1 MNSTSLQDPPSP
13 WCQFEKIPQFILVSS
28 GIIYAAGFLTIL
40 AFLDRFGI
48 REAGSE
54 LWKARYIHIGILC
67 VSFPAIVNGTILSLT
82 HLIFHG
88 RHDAARMWQRLLPI
102 GLLVINMELLC
113 FILIM
118 LTRKSVDGTM
128 IVGLTPIEWIIG
140 LTLIG
145 IPTILALGRLLEK
158 LVKNASAD
166 TSADLPHTLTVSL
179 RWILVLVVAGFDF
192 WYFYEFKSNLDAT
205 SPWLALV
212 YIGFCLLLGVVIS
225 TVSIYNKRLKT
236 EGRRRA
242 VLILVASIIG
252 PFCYLIILTFSFGV
266 YQYIP
271 ATRGGGDY
279 TVSPKVVFLLKD
291 GHRPE
296 GGERKY
302 FADDQALVTKPLII
316 IEETSWALYTADP
329 DEAGGP
335 SNWKNI
341 GGEKP
346 QLFIINKSEINRMVA
361 QSRSS
366 INSQK

>member
-1 MNSTSLQDPPSP
+1 MDTTPHHESPSLYSQI
-13 WCQFEKIPQFILVSS
+13 ERIPQFVLVAT
-28 GIIYAAGFLTIL
+28 GVIYAAGFLTIL

-88 RHDAARMWQRLLPI
+88 RHDTARMWQRLLPI
-102 GLLVINMELLC
+102 GLLVVNMEILC

-118 LTRKSVDGTM
+118 FTRKSVDGTI
-128 IVGLTPIEWIIG
+128 IVGLNPIEWIIA

-145 IPTILALGRLLEK
+145 VPVILALGRLLEK
-158 LVKNASAD
+158 LVKNDASE
-166 TSADLPHTLTVSL
+166 TTADLPHTITVSL

-192 WYFYEFKSNLDAT
+192 WYYYEFKNNLDDS

-242 VLILVASIIG
+242 VLILVGSIIG
-252 PFCYLIILTFSFGV
+252 PFCYLIILTFSYGV

-279 TVSPKVVFLLKD
+279 TVSPTVVFQLNNGFQPTTNEKQ
-291 GHRPE
+291 
-296 GGERKY
+296 Y
-302 FADDQALVTKPLII
+302 FADTEGRITKPLII
-316 IEETSWALYTADP
+316 VEETSWALYTANP
-329 DEAGGP
+329 EEAGGP
-335 SNWKNI
+335 SNWKDI

-361 QSRSS
+361 QSRTS
-366 INSQK
+366 IDPHK